1 MRTLPLPRKKTTLE
15 SGTGAITS
23 SLSYKIHNM
32 SVATSASHHWV
43 LAVQHWMLD
52 IQKIKVLERK
62 KRFEQMITAIDT
74 RWIFKEISGIGVY
87 TKEIIKNIIELDTEN
102 TYILLFSDSEIQAS
116 LEKELK
122 LDKADNFKSI
132 KVDFGIFSIQNQLKL
147 NKLLVSHDVNVYHS
161 TNYMIPLL
169 PKFGRASKIKYVV
182 TIHDIIPLLFRDHAP
197 KSKKSRIF
205 PIFKAIMNRIAK
217 QADVILTVSNASKI
231 DIEKYFNIPKNTK
244 VHALYNAC
252 SEMFQPIPFE
262 DKEKMQFLYVGRAD
276 PYKDVGTII
285 KAIDI
290 LVKKG
295 YEDIKLILAG
305 SPDTR
310 YNNTKEL
317 TEKLG
322 ISKNI
327 RWTGYISNEELVKL
341 YQESTAL
348 LHPSLYEGFGLQII
362 EAMQSGTPVISSD
375 GGSLKEICADAAI
388 VLPPKSPKLFAEN
401 IEKLINSEALQKEL
415 IAKGLSRAKKFS
427 WNKTAKDIISRYG
440 QD

>member
-1 MRTLPLPRKKTTLE
+1 MR
-15 SGTGAITS
+15 
-23 SLSYKIHNM
+23 
-32 SVATSASHHWV
+32 V
-43 LAVQHWMLD
+43 
-52 IQKIKVLERK
+52 
-62 KRFEQMITAIDT
+62 AIDT
-74 RWIFKEISGIGVY
+74 RWIFKELSGIGVY
-87 TKEIIKNIIELDTEN
+87 TKEIIKNIIELDKEN

-116 LEKELK
+116 IEKELK
-122 LDKADNFKSI
+122 LDQADNFKSI
-132 KVDFGIFSIQNQLKL
+132 MVDFGVFSIQNQLKL
-147 NKLLVSHDVNVYHS
+147 NKLLVSHGVNLYHS
-161 TNYMIPLL
+161 PNYMVPLL
-169 PKFGRASKIKYVV
+169 PRLGRSSKIKYVV

-197 KSKKSRIF
+197 KSKKSRMF
-205 PIFKAIMNRIAK
+205 PVFKAIMNRIAR
-217 QADVILTVSNASKI
+217 QADVILTVSNASKT
-231 DIEKYFNIPKNTK
+231 DIEKYFKIPENTK
-244 VHALYNAC
+244 VHALHNAC
-252 SEMFQPIPFE
+252 SEMFQTIPFE

-348 LHPSLYEGFGLQII
+348 LHPSLYEGFGLQIV
-362 EAMQSGTPVISSD
+362 EAMQSGTPVISSN

-388 VLPPKSPKLFAEN
+388 VLPPKSPELFAEN
-401 IEKLINSEALQKEL
+401 IEMLINSDKLQKEL
-415 IAKGLSRAKKFS
+415 IAKGLNRAKDFS
-427 WNKTAKDIISRYG
+427 WNKTVKDIISIYENDWGTIAEQLRNNC
-440 QD
+440 